1 MASSACAEFCC
12 VAKRF
17 DRPFLRLPVQA
28 VSAPDTSAVSPGSG
42 DEERRSAADFD
53 ARETAA
59 AAAAV
64 DATAEY
70 DANLAT
76 SSDPDGDADDETDET
91 EAEET
96 ATRARLDEILRTI
109 SERNASSSDAD
120 ASDPPREMEWDEETA
135 GGAPGNGVYNSPDSA
150 AFYSLPEEF
159 LEPLAHMSHR
169 RERHCR
175 VILQHACADAVIR
188 GAARFVR
195 EAAAE
200 EVREIATKEGPKRK
214 ERTP

>member
-17 DRPFLRLPVQA
+17 DRPFLRLPAEA
-28 VSAPDTSAVSPGSG
+28 VSAPDTSAVSPGAG

-120 ASDPPREMEWDEETA
+120 ASQAPREMEWDEETA
-135 GGAPGNGVYNSPDSA
+135 GGAPGNGVNTSPDSA

-175 VILQHACADAVIR
+175 VILQHAVRGCRDSRR
-188 GAARFVR
+188 GALRARSR
-195 EAAAE
+195 
-200 EVREIATKEGPKRK
+200 RGGGS
-214 ERTP
+214 